1 MSMRRKAIA
10 ACLSA
15 LVICAM
21 CFALVPSLGFAT
33 EESNSNGTATPD
45 VVVND
50 TSKNGSTVSNTNA
63 AGQTEES
70 LEGTKDSENQ
80 STTDNKSE
88 KEDKPAAT
96 TQGTNDAANKD
107 LQAEALSTEEAAAEA
122 AADGSVRAESSDA
135 AGASDAKVAAEVSK
149 GEVSRFLDSA
159 SGPTVAYR
167 THVQTYG
174 WEGGF
179 ATNGAMSGTT
189 GQAKR
194 LEAIQM
200 GVRVPGVSGGVRYF
214 VHRQTYGWESGWK
227 YDGEQSGTTG
237 EAKRLE
243 AIRIELTGDLA
254 KQYSIFYRVHVQTFG
269 WEGWVKDG
277 AQAGTTGLAKRL
289 EGIEVRLV
297 RKGAEQ
303 LSPVSGALVN
313 YNVHCQTFGWL
324 DTVADGAESGTT
336 GLAKRLEGIHIK
348 LGSQVAGGIE
358 YNTHV
363 QSHGWLPTWAKN
375 GQMSGTTGEAKRLEA
390 IQIRLTDGAQSKY
403 DVWYRVH
410 AQSYGW
416 LGWAKNGE
424 KAGTAGLAKRLE
436 SIQIKL
442 LPQGSAAPG
451 STDRHYIEASPS
463 YIYLDAGHGP
473 SGSSGYDSGALGS
486 GYEEADLTKELVSK
500 IANYAKSIYGLNVY
514 ANIDCNVPFRERQVH
529 AKNLGA
535 TSLVSIH
542 FNSASGGATGI
553 ESYIYDP
560 NAGYNGKRG
569 PRSERLQAIIHN
581 KLTDALPLYDRGMK
595 AAPFAV
601 INARLTNLPAALYE
615 ICFISN
621 AGDMRTYQAH
631 KDAVARAIAAGL
643 YQASTEGF

>member
-1 MSMRRKAIA
+1 MKNSVFAKGASA
-10 ACLSA
+10 FFAGVLCL
-15 LVICAM
+15 
-21 CFALVPSLGFAT
+21 ALVPSAGVASDLG
-33 EESNSNGTATPD
+33 
-45 VVVND
+45 
-50 TSKNGSTVSNTNA
+50 
-63 AGQTEES
+63 
-70 LEGTKDSENQ
+70 
-80 STTDNKSE
+80 
-88 KEDKPAAT
+88 
-96 TQGTNDAANKD
+96 QGDAANTSSAAPVATVSGSANNVELTENAEEGQGTVDKNTETNNNKD
-107 LQAEALSTEEAAAEA
+107 AQKNEAPATTELKTQEELNDTEEAAAEA

-149 GEVSRFLDSA
+149 DEVSRFLDSA

-167 THVQTYG
+167 THVQSYG
-174 WEGGF
+174 WESRF

-451 STDRHYIEASPS
+451 TTNNHFIADGDVPIMGSSKATQSACVRHY
-463 YIYLDAGHGP
+463 
-473 SGSSGYDSGALGS
+473 
-486 GYEEADLTKELVSK
+486 
-500 IANYAKSIYGLNVY
+500 KSISNYPGNVY
-514 ANIDCNVPFRERQVH
+514 ASKGAATIEDFVRIMFEEANAEGVRADVVYAQSMLETNYLRFGGDVSVGQCNF
-529 AKNLGA
+529 AG
-535 TSLVSIH
+535 I
-542 FNSASGGATGI
+542 GATGGVPGN
-553 ESYIYDP
+553 SFADVRQGLRAQVQHLKAYASTDP
-560 NAGYNGKRG
+560 LNNTCVD
-569 PRSERLQAIIHN
+569 PRFNLV
-581 KLTDALPLYDRGMK
+581 DRGV
-595 AAPFAV
+595 APMLDGLSQRWAGGANYGEAITV
-601 INARLTNLPAALYE
+601 ILNNV
-615 ICFISN
+615 IS
-621 AGDMRTYQAH
+621 M
-631 KDAVARAIAAGL
+631 
-643 YQASTEGF
+643 S